1 MKKLYLVA
9 IMAFVCLFANA
20 QQKLTLS
27 TAAGTDLQN
36 YTGKVCDVTSNRVV
50 FTGWNTISLPFS
62 LSESELNNIFGE
74 DCRLEKLVGVESAGG
89 ALVLNFQDCKAQG
102 LQANV
107 PYILHYTGVNTSKKI
122 VKQTLVEAG
131 TSALSFDVD
140 GVTVTMKGLDKQM
153 ASDGLYGILAKDN
166 AEAQFVS
173 VGNVANGF
181 HATRC
186 CISISNGNTAILK
199 TNHLAAGEVTS
210 IHAVAKANEKVD
222 VYNVSGIKVADNV
235 NGLQPGIYIVKG
247 RKVLVK

>member
-1 MKKLYLVA
+1 
-9 IMAFVCLFANA
+9 
-20 QQKLTLS
+20 
-27 TAAGTDLQN
+27 
-36 YTGKVCDVTSNRVV
+36 
-50 FTGWNTISLPFS
+50 
-62 LSESELNNIFGE
+62 
-74 DCRLEKLVGVESAGG
+74 
-89 ALVLNFQDCKAQG
+89 
-102 LQANV
+102 
-107 PYILHYTGVNTSKKI
+107 
-122 VKQTLVEAG
+122 
-131 TSALSFDVD
+131 
-140 GVTVTMKGLDKQM
+140 MKGLDKQM

>member
-9 IMAFVCLFANA
+9 TMALISLFANA

-27 TAAGTDLQN
+27 TAAGTDLQK
-36 YTGKVCDVTSNRVV
+36 YTGKVCDVTTSRVV

-62 LSESELNNIFGE
+62 LTESELNEAFGE
-74 DCRLEKLVGVESAGG
+74 DCKLEKLVGVESAGG
-89 ALVLNFQDCKAQG
+89 ALVLNFQDCKSQG

-107 PYILHYTGVNTSKKI
+107 PYILHYTGTTASKRI
-122 VKQTLVEAG
+122 VKQTLVEEG
-131 TSALSFDVD
+131 ISSLSFTVD
-140 GVTVTMKGLDKQM
+140 GTVVTMRGLDKQTD
-153 ASDGLYGILAKDN
+153 SHGLYGILAKDN

-173 VGNVANGF
+173 VDDIANGF

-199 TNHLAAGEVTS
+199 TNHIAAGEVTS
-210 IHAVAKANEKVD
+210 IHAVAKVGEKVD